1 MNDRKVAIILVAILV
16 SLIAIIVGWMI
27 GQRSKSEEL
36 PVEVEVSPE
45 IEPVPEGTGVVVD
58 LYFPANEGQLA
69 DEQREVPEENDLARK
84 LARLLG
90 ELLAGPE
97 SVELYAALPEEM
109 EVGWTHVNKQNVVYI
124 DIEMTGESDR
134 PPWGSGKELQSV
146 YSIVNTVLLNMPEIT
161 SVILLRNGQQRPT
174 FAGHLDTSRP
184 LIANRDLIA
193 TIEP

>member
-16 SLIAIIVGWMI
+16 TLIAIIAGWMI
-27 GQRSKSEEL
+27 GQRDKPEEL
-36 PVEVEVSPE
+36 PIEVEMPTE

-58 LYFPANEGQLA
+58 LYFPAEEGQLGV
-69 DEQREVPEENDLARK
+69 EQREVPAEDDPTQK

-97 SVELYAALPEEM
+97 SLDLYATLPEEM
-109 EVGWTHVNKQNVVYI
+109 TLGWTHINQQNLVYVDVEI
-124 DIEMTGESDR
+124 TGGTDR

-146 YSIVNTVLLNMPEIT
+146 YSIVNTVLLNMPELS
-161 SVILLRNGQQRPT
+161 SVVLLRNGQQRLT

-184 LIANRDLIA
+184 LLANRDLIA
-193 TIEP
+193 TTEP